1 MTRAHIVRLRT
12 IRSCIWIIQGAEDA
26 LWLMLAGNHGWAH
39 GEKESAEADASWL
52 AENLGLPIRSA
63 A

>member
-1 MTRAHIVRLRT
+1 MTTMSAPIIRLRL
-12 IRSCIWIIQGAEDA
+12 RSCIWIEGADDA
-26 LWLMLAGNHGWAH
+26 PWLVLAGNHGWAH